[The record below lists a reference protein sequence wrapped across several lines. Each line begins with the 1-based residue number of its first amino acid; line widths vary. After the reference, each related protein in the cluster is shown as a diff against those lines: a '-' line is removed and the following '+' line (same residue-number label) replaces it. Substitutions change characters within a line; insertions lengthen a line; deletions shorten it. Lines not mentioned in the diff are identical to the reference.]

1 MLFLKKRGKGKNSIM
16 LKHLILPKN
25 NWKIEGYISKGESAT
40 ITCSGKALI
49 EQISIGNKTYRS
61 SDTDGT
67 VSSLIESSHF
77 PKRRNSSGK
86 RKRCSVD
93 RLYKNIAKL
102 GKEKLQLKRKCDSLK
117 KKIVRNP
124 LASSSLT
131 PKRRTL
137 KMTRAVGDRIIMLLK
152 S

>member
-1 MLFLKKRGKGKNSIM
+1 MLFLKKRGKDKNSIM

-77 PKRRNSSGK
+77 PKRGNSSGK
-86 RKRCSVD
+86 ERDAVLTDCIKILLNWV
-93 RLYKNIAKL
+93 
-102 GKEKLQLKRKCDSLK
+102 K
-117 KKIVRNP
+117 K
-124 LASSSLT
+124 SSSLSGNVT
-131 PKRRTL
+131 LWKRKL
-137 KMTRAVGDRIIMLLK
+137 SGIH
-152 S
+152 